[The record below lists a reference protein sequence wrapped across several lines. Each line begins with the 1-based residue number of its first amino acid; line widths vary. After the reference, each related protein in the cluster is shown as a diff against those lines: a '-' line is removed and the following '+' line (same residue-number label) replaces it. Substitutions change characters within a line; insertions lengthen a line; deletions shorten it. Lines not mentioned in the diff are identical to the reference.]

1 MNRELLRSE
10 SGFTYLAAL
19 FILVIMGIM
28 LGMMGETWSMI
39 MRRDREEELLFRGKQ
54 IKDAIKRFN
63 ENPNH
68 PATSLGDL
76 RFLYEADPRF
86 LERRRYLR
94 KNYLDPVTGKEWQL
108 IKDPAKGIVGV
119 ASSSEQEPLKK
130 SNFTLEFK
138 DFEGKTKYRD
148 WQFVNRPPQPG
159 VGQFNRPAVTG
170 LPGSGTPGSGSI
182 GGGTSGGG
190 TTGGS
195 FPGGGTMGSGSIGGR
210 SSGGGTAGGMS
221 SGQTGGQR

>member
-1 MNRELLRSE
+1 
-10 SGFTYLAAL
+10 
-19 FILVIMGIM
+19 MGIM

-63 ENPNH
+63 NVKDH
-68 PATSLGDL
+68 PAVSLADL
-76 RFLYEADPRF
+76 KYLYEGDPRF

-94 KNYLDPVTGKEWQL
+94 KNYLDPITGKEWQL
-108 IKDPAKGIVGV
+108 MRGSSKPGGPIGINGV
-119 ASSSEQEPLKK
+119 ASSSEQEPLKQ
-130 SNFTLEFK
+130 SNFPLEFK
-138 DFEGKTKYRD
+138 DFEGKKKYKE
-148 WQFVNRPPQPG
+148 WQFVDRLQPPGGVPGNR
-159 VGQFNRPAVTG
+159 AVTG